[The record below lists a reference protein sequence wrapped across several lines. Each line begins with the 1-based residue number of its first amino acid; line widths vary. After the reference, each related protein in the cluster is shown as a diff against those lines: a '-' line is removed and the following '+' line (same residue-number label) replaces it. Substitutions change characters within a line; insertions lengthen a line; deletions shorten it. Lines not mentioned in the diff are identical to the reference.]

1 MAAGTRLTH
10 FFLVVGDQY
19 CLPGND
25 YLHSFLAGG
34 LTYELLTA
42 TTLIY
47 ANRAGITVAAG
58 TRLAHFFLASG
69 N

>member
-34 LTYELLTA
+34 LTYDTVCLGMSAYTPSWLEEL
-42 TTLIY
+42 TLP
-47 ANRAGITVAAG
+47 AWE
-58 TRLAHFFLASG
+58 
-69 N
+69 